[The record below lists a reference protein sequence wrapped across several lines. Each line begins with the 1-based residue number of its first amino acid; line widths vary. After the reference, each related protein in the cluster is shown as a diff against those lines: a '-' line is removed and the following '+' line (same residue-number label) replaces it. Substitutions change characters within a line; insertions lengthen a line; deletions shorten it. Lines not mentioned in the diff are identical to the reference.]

1 MRDKYLPPR
10 LTRLK
15 SVKDLTLASGTGFLV
30 DVCITVGGGH
40 INVGVGVLDGS
51 VCSAVAS

>member
-1 MRDKYLPPR
+1 MRDQYLPPQ
-10 LTRLK
+10 LTRVG
-15 SVKDLTLASGTGFLV
+15 SVKDLTLASGTGLLV
-30 DVCITVGGGH
+30 DVCITIGGGH